1 MATTSNTYTGNGSNK
16 LFSITFPY
24 LETTDIFVFVNGTNT
39 TAYTFA
45 NATTIEMTTAPA
57 NGAAV
62 YITRVTNDTTLQAT
76 FFPGSSIKAADLNL
90 DFDQVLYIAQET
102 TNEAQAATF
111 SSNAATT
118 TANTA
123 LSQSAAAVSTA
134 NTASSNA
141 SAAVSTANTASTNA
155 SNAVT
160 TANTASSNATTAVNT
175 ANAATSTANTA
186 SSNASAAVS
195 TANTASSNASAAV
208 STANTASSNASAA
221 VSTANA
227 ANSTAN
233 TASTNASNAVTTA
246 NAATATANTANT
258 NASAAVATANSA
270 QADATNAIAAVS
282 AASLYVIVANVAAIP
297 GSPTNNQGVQVSNT
311 TGLESFTPLSGIP
324 VGFVGSAALFA
335 RIRYSTSTSSWVW
348 VEYAAN
354 DPEGRYL
361 AKTGGTMTGA
371 LTFAGAQ
378 PTATTSAAN
387 IVQLTDSTSSTS
399 VTTAA
404 TPASVKTA
412 NDAAVAA
419 QTTANAAVVRAG
431 DTMTGALAF
440 PVGAAAT
447 PSITFTGDTNTGIYS
462 PGADQVAISTGGT
475 ARITV
480 NGSGNVN
487 IDSNTLYVDAANNR
501 VGIGTSSPGYP
512 LTVNGRISY
521 SGAIG
526 EGADTTLSSASTQVR
541 LAESSA
547 WQSLSLYTAGSSRLF
562 IDSSGRCGIGTSS
575 PAVTLDVSATDAIR
589 VAAGTTGQRPTGAAG
604 MIRYNSTLG
613 QFEGY
618 GAAWGTI
625 GGGAKGG
632 GSDDIFY
639 ENGQTVTTNYTL
651 TTNKNAMTAGPVAI
665 NSGVTVTVPSGSS
678 WTIV

>member
-24 LETTDIFVFVNGTNT
+24 LETTDIFVFVNGTLT
-39 TAYTFA
+39 TAYIFA
-45 NATTIEMTTAPA
+45 NATTIEMTAAPA
-57 NGAAV
+57 NGATV
-62 YITRVTNDTTLQAT
+62 YIVRVTNDTTLQAT

-102 TNEAQAATF
+102 TNEAQAATA

-160 TANTASSNATTAVNT
+160 TANTASSNASTAVTTANSAV
-175 ANAATSTANTA
+175 STANTA

-419 QTTANAAVVRAG
+419 QSTANTAVTNAAAAQSTANTAVTNAATAQTTANAALPKAG
-431 DTMTGALAF
+431 GTMTGD
-440 PVGAAAT
+440 
-447 PSITFTGDTNTGIYS
+447 ITLNAQSDLRF
-462 PGADQVAISTGGT
+462 ADA
-475 ARITV
+475 
-480 NGSGNVN
+480 
-487 IDSNTLYVDAANNR
+487 
-501 VGIGTSSPGYP
+501 
-512 LTVNGRISY
+512 
-521 SGAIG
+521 
-526 EGADTTLSSASTQVR
+526 
-541 LAESSA
+541 
-547 WQSLSLYTAGSSRLF
+547 
-562 IDSSGRCGIGTSS
+562 DSSNWVAFQAPSTVS
-575 PAVTLDVSATDAIR
+575 ANVTWTLPATDAS
-589 VAAGTTGQRPTGAAG
+589 VSGYALKSNGAGQL
-604 MIRYNSTLG
+604 S
-613 QFEGY
+613 
-618 GAAWGTI
+618 WGLA
-625 GGGAKGG
+625 GGALGTG
-632 GSDDIFY
+632 TDQIFY
-639 ENGQTVTTNYTL
+639 ENDQTVTGTYSITAG
-651 TTNKNAMTAGPVAI
+651 KNAMTAGPVAI

>member
-1 MATTSNTYTGNGSNK
+1 
-16 LFSITFPY
+16 
-24 LETTDIFVFVNGTNT
+24 
-39 TAYTFA
+39 
-45 NATTIEMTTAPA
+45 
-57 NGAAV
+57 
-62 YITRVTNDTTLQAT
+62 
-76 FFPGSSIKAADLNL
+76 
-90 DFDQVLYIAQET
+90 
-102 TNEAQAATF
+102 
-111 SSNAATT
+111 
-118 TANTA
+118 
-123 LSQSAAAVSTA
+123 
-134 NTASSNA
+134 
-141 SAAVSTANTASTNA
+141 
-155 SNAVT
+155 
-160 TANTASSNATTAVNT
+160 
-175 ANAATSTANTA
+175 
-186 SSNASAAVS
+186 
-195 TANTASSNASAAV
+195 
-208 STANTASSNASAA
+208 
-221 VSTANA
+221 
-227 ANSTAN
+227 
-233 TASTNASNAVTTA
+233 
-246 NAATATANTANT
+246 
-258 NASAAVATANSA
+258 
-270 QADATNAIAAVS
+270 
-282 AASLYVIVANVAAIP
+282 VIVANVAAIP

-324 VGFVGSAALFA
+324 VGFVGSAALYA
-335 RIRYSTSTSSWVW
+335 RIRYSTGTSSWVW

-387 IVQLTDSTSSTS
+387 IVQLTNSVSSTS

-419 QTTANAAVVRAG
+419 QSTANTANTTANAALPKAG
-431 DTMTGALAF
+431 GTMTGALVN
-440 PVGAAAT
+440 PLGSAAA
-447 PSITFTGDTNTGIYS
+447 PSLTFTGDTNTGIYS
-462 PGADQVAISTGGT
+462 PGADQVAISTNGVARLTTSTTAVSSSLAIDHPLGAVGTPSITFTGDLNTGFYSPAADTLAAVTAGANRLHITSGGLVGLGTSSPWSLMSVGGT
-475 ARITV
+475 GTAGDVTSARQISV
-480 NGSGNVN
+480 GNGSSYGASLGYYQTGSSAPFAGVLQALDGGAGTRLLLNPSGGN
-487 IDSNTLYVDAANNR
+487 
-501 VGIGTSSPGYP
+501 VGIGT
-512 LTVNGRISY
+512 T
-521 SGAIG
+521 
-526 EGADTTLSSASTQVR
+526 
-541 LAESSA
+541 
-547 WQSLSLYTAGSSRLF
+547 
-562 IDSSGRCGIGTSS
+562 S

>member
-24 LETTDIFVFVNGTNT
+24 LETTDVDVYLNGTLQTIT
-39 TAYTFA
+39 TQYTFA
-45 NATTIEMTTAPA
+45 NATTIEFVAAPA
-57 NGAAV
+57 NGAVVLLDRSTDDA
-62 YITRVTNDTTLQAT
+62 TLQAT
-76 FFPGSSIKAADLNL
+76 FFPGSSIKAADLNI

-102 TNEAQAATF
+102 KNEAQAATA

-160 TANTASSNATTAVNT
+160 TANTASSNASTAVTT
-175 ANAATSTANTA
+175 ANAAVVTANTA

-419 QTTANAAVVRAG
+419 QSTANTANTTANAALPKAG
-431 DTMTGALAF
+431 GTMTGAITLAAD
-440 PVGAAAT
+440 PVSVLQPATKQYVDVVSTAAAAAQT
-447 PSITFTGDTNTGIYS
+447 TANAALPKAGGTMTGDITLNAQS
-462 PGADQVAISTGGT
+462 DLRFADA
-475 ARITV
+475 
-480 NGSGNVN
+480 
-487 IDSNTLYVDAANNR
+487 
-501 VGIGTSSPGYP
+501 
-512 LTVNGRISY
+512 
-521 SGAIG
+521 
-526 EGADTTLSSASTQVR
+526 
-541 LAESSA
+541 
-547 WQSLSLYTAGSSRLF
+547 
-562 IDSSGRCGIGTSS
+562 DSSNWVAFQAPSTVS
-575 PAVTLDVSATDAIR
+575 ANVTWTLPATDAS
-589 VAAGTTGQRPTGAAG
+589 VSGYALKSNGAGQL
-604 MIRYNSTLG
+604 S
-613 QFEGY
+613 
-618 GAAWGTI
+618 WGLA
-625 GGGAKGG
+625 GGALGTG
-632 GSDDIFY
+632 TDQIFY
-639 ENGQTVTTNYTL
+639 ENDQTVTGTYSITAG
-651 TTNKNAMTAGPVAI
+651 KNAMTAGPVAI